1 MVKIADERL
10 VADVI
15 GAAIEVHRVLGPGL
29 LESVD
34 ERALAYELSLLG
46 VGFERQKV
54 ASVSYKGVALEF
66 GFRSDL
72 VVEKQLVLGLKTVER
87 TLALHTAQIITY
99 LKLLDIKRGLIFNFN
114 STLLKNG
121 VKRISI

>member
-1 MVKIADERL
+1 MKIADERL

-29 LESVD
+29 LDSVD

-54 ASVSYKGVALEF
+54 VSVSYKGVALEF

-72 VVEKQLVLGLKTVER
+72 VVEKQLVFGLKTVER

-99 LKLLDIKRGLIFNFN
+99 LKLLDIKRSLIFNFN

-121 VKRISI
+121 IKRISI